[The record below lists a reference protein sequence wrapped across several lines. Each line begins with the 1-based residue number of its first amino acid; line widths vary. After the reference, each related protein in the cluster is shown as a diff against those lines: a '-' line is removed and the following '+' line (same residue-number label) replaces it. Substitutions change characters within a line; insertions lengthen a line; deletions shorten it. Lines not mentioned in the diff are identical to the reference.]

1 MSIVKSS
8 HHRRKNKIKTKKL
21 SWQTLKR
28 FTPYLTAYSRDI
40 WIAIFLGI
48 VNGVAT
54 VVMTLQIGQS
64 IDQMI
69 GKGQVNFTQLFH
81 LLFLF
86 GGIVLINVVSQWLI
100 QVLSN
105 RLAYLSVAKLRKDAF
120 ARLNKLP
127 LRYYDQNSHGNIV
140 SRFTNDM
147 DNISIAISAAFNQ
160 LFAGVAIIV
169 LSFIFM
175 LRLSPLLTL
184 VVICSTPVIFLVSWI
199 VARASQNDFDNQQ
212 KIIGNISGFVTERIG
227 NQKIVKAFQQEEM
240 NQQQFQA
247 LNTDLYKKG
256 QRAQF
261 SSSLTN
267 PSSRF
272 VDHLAY
278 LSIGLVGGLLALK
291 SDSAITVGVISS
303 FTIYS
308 SQFSKPFIELS
319 GITTQIQTAFSGLER
334 AFELMDQLEETPD
347 EPNAYALNPAT
358 IKGEVT
364 FYHVS
369 FSYEPNQRLIEN
381 FNFTAKPGQTIAIVG
396 KTGAGKSTLVNL
408 LMRFY
413 DTTCGSIT
421 IDGYDIRDIQRDTL
435 RKSFGM
441 VLQDTWLFD
450 STLRENLQYGNPEAT
465 DEEINR
471 ALKASYM
478 YEFVERLP
486 EKLETKIG
494 GQGLKISDGQRQLLT
509 IARTMISNPPMLILD
524 EATSSVDTLTEKKIQ
539 DAFLTM
545 MKGKTSF
552 VIAHR
557 LSTIKNADQ
566 ILVMDQGS
574 IVEMGTHNEL
584 LQKDGYYHQLYQ
596 AQFTKN
602 S

>member
-1 MSIVKSS
+1 M
-8 HHRRKNKIKTKKL
+8 KTKKL
-21 SWQTLKR
+21 SWKTLKR
-28 FTPYLTAYSRDI
+28 FVPYLTAYSKDI
-40 WIAIFLGI
+40 WFAILLGI
-48 VNGVAT
+48 INGIAT

-69 GKGQVNFTQLFH
+69 GAGQVRFAQLFH
-81 LLFLF
+81 LLLLF
-86 GGIVLINVVSQWLI
+86 GGIVLINVISQWLI

-160 LFAGVAIIV
+160 MFAGVAIIV

-184 VVICSTPVIFLVSWI
+184 VVICSTPIIFLVSWI

-240 NQQQFQA
+240 NQRQFQA
-247 LNTDLYKKG
+247 LNTDLYQKG

-278 LSIGLVGGLLALK
+278 LSIGLVGGLLALR
-291 SDSAITVGVISS
+291 SGSAITVGVISS

-334 AFELMDQLEETPD
+334 AFELIDQPEETPD

-358 IKGEVT
+358 IKGEVV
-364 FYHVS
+364 FNHVS
-369 FSYEPNQRLIEN
+369 FSYEPSQRLIEN
-381 FNFTAKPGQTIAIVG
+381 FSFVAKPGQTIAIVG

-413 DTTCGSIT
+413 DATGGTIT
-421 IDGYDIRDIQRDTL
+421 IDGYDIRDIQRDSL

-450 STLRENLQYGNPEAT
+450 STLKENLQYGNPDAS
-465 DEEINR
+465 DEEINQ

-486 EKLETKIG
+486 EKLATKIG

-545 MKGKTSF
+545 MEGKTSF

-566 ILVMDQGS
+566 ILVMEQGA
-574 IVEMGTHNEL
+574 IVEMGTHDEL

>member
-1 MSIVKSS
+1 M
-8 HHRRKNKIKTKKL
+8 KTKKL
-21 SWQTLKR
+21 SWKTLKR
-28 FTPYLTAYSRDI
+28 FVPYLTAYSKDI
-40 WIAIFLGI
+40 WFAILLGI
-48 VNGVAT
+48 INGIAT

-69 GKGQVNFTQLFH
+69 GAGQVRFAQLFH
-81 LLFLF
+81 LLLFF
-86 GGIVLINVVSQWLI
+86 GGIVLINVISQWLI

-160 LFAGVAIIV
+160 MFAGVAIIV

-184 VVICSTPVIFLVSWI
+184 VVICSTPIIFLVSWI

-240 NQQQFQA
+240 NQRQFQA
-247 LNTDLYKKG
+247 LNTDLYQKG

-278 LSIGLVGGLLALK
+278 LSIGLVGGLLALR
-291 SDSAITVGVISS
+291 SGSAITVGVISS

-334 AFELMDQLEETPD
+334 AFELIDQPEETPD

-358 IKGEVT
+358 IKGEVA
-364 FYHVS
+364 FNHVS
-369 FSYEPNQRLIEN
+369 FSYEPSQRLIEN
-381 FNFTAKPGQTIAIVG
+381 FSFVAKPGQTIAIVG

-413 DTTCGSIT
+413 DATGGTIT
-421 IDGYDIRDIQRDTL
+421 IDGYDIRDIQRDSL

-450 STLRENLQYGNPEAT
+450 STLKENLQYGNPDAS
-465 DEEINR
+465 DEEINQ

-486 EKLETKIG
+486 EKLATKIG

-545 MKGKTSF
+545 MEGKTSF

-566 ILVMDQGS
+566 ILVMEQGA
-574 IVEMGTHNEL
+574 IVEMGTHDEL

>member
-1 MSIVKSS
+1 M
-8 HHRRKNKIKTKKL
+8 KTKKI
-21 SWQTLKR
+21 SWKILRR
-28 FTPYLTAYSRDI
+28 FVPYLTAYSKDI
-40 WIAIFLGI
+40 WLAILLGI
-48 VNGVAT
+48 INGIAT

-69 GKGQVNFTQLFH
+69 GVGQVRFTKLFH
-81 LLFLF
+81 LLLLF

-184 VVICSTPVIFLVSWI
+184 VVVCSTPIIFLVSWI

-227 NQKIVKAFQQEEM
+227 NQKIIKAFQQEEV
-240 NQQQFQA
+240 NQQQFRV
-247 LNTDLYKKG
+247 LNADLYEKG

-272 VDHLAY
+272 IDHMAY
-278 LSIGLVGGLLALK
+278 LSIGLVGGLLALR
-291 SDSAITVGVISS
+291 SGSAITVGVISS

-334 AFELMDQLEETPD
+334 AFELIDQPEETPD
-347 EPNAYALNPAT
+347 DPDAYALNPDT
-358 IKGEVT
+358 IKGEVV
-364 FYHVS
+364 FNHVS
-369 FSYEPNQRLIEN
+369 FSYEPKQRLIEN
-381 FNFTAKPGQTIAIVG
+381 FNFKAEPGQTIAIVG

-413 DTTCGSIT
+413 ETTSGYIT
-421 IDGYDIRDIQRDTL
+421 IDDYDIRHIQRDTL

-450 STLRENLQYGNPEAT
+450 STLRENLQYGKPDAS
-465 DEEINR
+465 DEEINQ

-486 EKLETKIG
+486 EKLDTKIG

-539 DAFLTM
+539 NAFLAM
-545 MKGKTSF
+545 MEGKTSF

-566 ILVMDQGS
+566 ILVMDQGA
-574 IVEMGTHNEL
+574 IVEMGTHDEL
-584 LQKDGYYHQLYQ
+584 LQKNGYYHQLYQ
-596 AQFTKN
+596 AQFTKQ
-602 S
+602 

>member
-1 MSIVKSS
+1 M
-8 HHRRKNKIKTKKL
+8 KTKKI
-21 SWQTLKR
+21 SWKILRR
-28 FTPYLTAYSRDI
+28 FVPYLTAYSKDI
-40 WIAIFLGI
+40 WLAILLGI
-48 VNGVAT
+48 INGIAT

-69 GKGQVNFTQLFH
+69 GVGQVRFTKLFH
-81 LLFLF
+81 LLLLF

-184 VVICSTPVIFLVSWI
+184 VVVCSTPIIFLVSWI
-199 VARASQNDFDNQQ
+199 VAYQNDFDNQQ
-212 KIIGNISGFVTERIG
+212 KIIGNIPGFVTERIG
-227 NQKIVKAFQQEEM
+227 NQKIIKAFQQEEV
-240 NQQQFQA
+240 NQQQFRV
-247 LNTDLYKKG
+247 LNADLYEKG

-272 VDHLAY
+272 IDHMAY
-278 LSIGLVGGLLALK
+278 LSIGLVGGLLALR
-291 SDSAITVGVISS
+291 SGSAITVGVISS

-334 AFELMDQLEETPD
+334 AFELIDQPEETPD
-347 EPNAYALNPAT
+347 DPDAYALNPDT
-358 IKGEVT
+358 IKGEVV
-364 FYHVS
+364 FNHVS
-369 FSYEPNQRLIEN
+369 FSYEPKQRLIEN
-381 FNFTAKPGQTIAIVG
+381 FNFKAEPGQTIAIVG

-413 DTTCGSIT
+413 ETTSGYIT
-421 IDGYDIRDIQRDTL
+421 IDDYDIRHIQRDTL

-450 STLRENLQYGNPEAT
+450 STLRENLQYGKPDAS
-465 DEEINR
+465 DEEINQ

-486 EKLETKIG
+486 EKLDTKIG

-539 DAFLTM
+539 NAFLAM
-545 MKGKTSF
+545 MQGKTSF

-566 ILVMDQGS
+566 ILVMDQGA
-574 IVEMGTHNEL
+574 IVEMGTHDEL
-584 LQKDGYYHQLYQ
+584 LQKNGYYHQLYQ
-596 AQFTKN
+596 AQFTKQ
-602 S
+602 

>member
-1 MSIVKSS
+1 M
-8 HHRRKNKIKTKKL
+8 KTKKL
-21 SWQTLKR
+21 SWKTLKR
-28 FTPYLTAYSRDI
+28 FVPYLTAYSKDI
-40 WIAIFLGI
+40 WFAILLGI
-48 VNGVAT
+48 INGIAT

-69 GKGQVNFTQLFH
+69 GAGQVRFAQLFH
-81 LLFLF
+81 LLLLF
-86 GGIVLINVVSQWLI
+86 GGIVLINVISQWLI

-160 LFAGVAIIV
+160 MFAGVAIIG

-184 VVICSTPVIFLVSWI
+184 VVICSTPIIFLVSWI

-240 NQQQFQA
+240 NQRQFQA
-247 LNTDLYKKG
+247 LNTDLYQKG

-278 LSIGLVGGLLALK
+278 LSIGLVGGLLALR
-291 SDSAITVGVISS
+291 SGSAITVGVISS

-334 AFELMDQLEETPD
+334 AFELIDQPEETPD

-358 IKGEVT
+358 IKGEVA
-364 FYHVS
+364 FNHVS
-369 FSYEPNQRLIEN
+369 FSYEPSQRLIEN
-381 FNFTAKPGQTIAIVG
+381 FSFVAKPGQTIAIVG

-413 DTTCGSIT
+413 DATGGTIT
-421 IDGYDIRDIQRDTL
+421 IDGYDIRDIQRDSL

-450 STLRENLQYGNPEAT
+450 STLKENLQYGNPDAS
-465 DEEINR
+465 DEEINQ

-486 EKLETKIG
+486 EKLATKIG

-545 MKGKTSF
+545 MEGKTSF

-566 ILVMDQGS
+566 ILVMEQGA
-574 IVEMGTHNEL
+574 IVEMGTHDEL

>member
-1 MSIVKSS
+1 M
-8 HHRRKNKIKTKKL
+8 KTKKL

-28 FTPYLTAYSRDI
+28 FVPYLTAHPREI
-40 WIAIFLGI
+40 WLAVLLGI

-64 IDQMI
+64 IDQMV
-69 GKGQVNFTQLFH
+69 GVGQVNFTRLVQL
-81 LLFLF
+81 LVMF
-86 GGIVLINVVSQWLI
+86 GGIVLLNVISQWLI

-105 RLAYLSVAKLRKDAF
+105 RLAYLSVANLRKDAF
-120 ARLNKLP
+120 ARLNLLP

-160 LFAGVAIIV
+160 LFSGVAIII
-169 LSFIFM
+169 LSLIFM
-175 LRLSPLLTL
+175 LNLSPLLTL
-184 VVICSTPVIFLVSWI
+184 VVICSTPIIFLVSWL

-227 NQKIVKAFQQEEM
+227 NQKIIKAFQQEEV
-240 NQQQFQA
+240 NQQQFSA
-247 LNTDLYKKG
+247 LNADLYDKG

-278 LSIGLVGGLLALK
+278 LSIGLIGGLLALR
-291 SDSAITVGVISS
+291 SDSTITVGIISS

-334 AFELMDQLEETPD
+334 AFELIDQPEETPD
-347 EPNAYALNPAT
+347 EPFAYQLDPKT
-358 IKGEVT
+358 IKGEVA
-364 FYHVS
+364 FKHVS
-369 FSYEPNQRLIEN
+369 FSYEPQQRLIEN
-381 FNFTAKPGQTIAIVG
+381 FSFIAKPGQTVAIVG

-413 DTTCGSIT
+413 DVNSGTIT
-421 IDGYDIRDIQRDTL
+421 IDDYDITQIARDSL

-450 STLRENLQYGNPEAT
+450 STLRENLRYGKPDAS
-465 DEEINR
+465 DEEINE
-471 ALKASYM
+471 ALKSAYM
-478 YEFVERLP
+478 YEFVQRLP
-486 EKLETKIG
+486 QKLDTRIG

-539 DAFLTM
+539 NAFLKM
-545 MKGKTSF
+545 MEGKTSF

-566 ILVMDQGS
+566 ILVMDQGA
-574 IVEMGTHNEL
+574 IVEMGTHDEL
-584 LQKDGYYHQLYQ
+584 LKIEDGSYRQLYQ
-596 AQFTKN
+596 AQFTGSLEK
-602 S
+602 

>member
-1 MSIVKSS
+1 M
-8 HHRRKNKIKTKKL
+8 KTKKL
-21 SWQTLKR
+21 SWKTLKR
-28 FTPYLTAYSRDI
+28 FVPYLTAYSKDI
-40 WIAIFLGI
+40 WFAILLGI
-48 VNGVAT
+48 INGIAT

-69 GKGQVNFTQLFH
+69 GAGQVRFAQLFH
-81 LLFLF
+81 LLLLF
-86 GGIVLINVVSQWLI
+86 GGIVLINVISQWLI

-160 LFAGVAIIV
+160 MFAGVAIIV

-184 VVICSTPVIFLVSWI
+184 VVICSTPIIFLVSWI
-199 VARASQNDFDNQQ
+199 VARASQNNFDNQQ

-240 NQQQFQA
+240 NQRQFQA
-247 LNTDLYKKG
+247 LNTDLYQKG

-278 LSIGLVGGLLALK
+278 LSIGLVGGLLALR
-291 SDSAITVGVISS
+291 SGSAITVGVISS

-334 AFELMDQLEETPD
+334 AFELIDQPEETPD

-358 IKGEVT
+358 IKGEVA
-364 FYHVS
+364 FNHVS
-369 FSYEPNQRLIEN
+369 FSYEPSQRLIEN
-381 FNFTAKPGQTIAIVG
+381 FSFVAKPGQTIAIVG

-413 DTTCGSIT
+413 DATGGTIT
-421 IDGYDIRDIQRDTL
+421 IDGYDIRDIQRDSL

-450 STLRENLQYGNPEAT
+450 STLKENLQYGNPDAS
-465 DEEINR
+465 DEEINQ

-486 EKLETKIG
+486 EKLATKIG

-545 MKGKTSF
+545 MEGKTSF

-566 ILVMDQGS
+566 ILVMEQGA
-574 IVEMGTHNEL
+574 IVEMGTHDEL

>member
-1 MSIVKSS
+1 MKPK
-8 HHRRKNKIKTKKL
+8 RFP
-21 SWQTLKR
+21 WQTFKR
-28 FTPYLTAYSRDI
+28 FVPYLTAYSKNI
-40 WIAIFLGI
+40 WVAAFLGI
-48 VNGVAT
+48 INGIAT
-54 VVMTLQIGQS
+54 VIMTLLIGQS

-69 GKGQVNFTQLFH
+69 GTKQVRFTQLFH
-81 LLFLF
+81 LLLLF
-86 GGIVLINVVSQWLI
+86 GVIVLINVISQWFI

-120 ARLNKLP
+120 AHLNQLP
-127 LRYYDQNSHGNIV
+127 LRYYDQHVHGNIV

-147 DNISIAISAAFNQ
+147 DNISIAISSAFNQ
-160 LFAGVAIIV
+160 LFTGVAIII
-169 LSFIFM
+169 LSFVFM
-175 LRLSPLLTL
+175 LHLSPLLTI
-184 VVICSTPVIFLVSWI
+184 VVICSTPIIFLVSWG
-199 VARASQNDFDNQQ
+199 VARASQNDFDKQQ

-227 NQKIVKAFQQEEM
+227 NQKIIKAFQQEEKS
-240 NQQQFQA
+240 QQQFKA
-247 LNTDLYKKG
+247 LNADLYEKG

-278 LSIGLVGGLLALK
+278 LSIGLIGGLLALR
-291 SDSAITVGVISS
+291 SGSTITMGIISS
-303 FTIYS
+303 FTIYA

-334 AFELMDQLEETPD
+334 AFELMDQSEETPD
-347 EPNAYALNPAT
+347 ESNAYILNPAT
-358 IKGEVT
+358 IQGEVA
-364 FYHVS
+364 FNHVS
-369 FSYEPNQRLIEN
+369 FSYEPSQRLIEN
-381 FNFTAKPGQTIAIVG
+381 FNFVAKPGQTIAIVG

-413 DTTCGSIT
+413 DPTVGAIT
-421 IDGYDIRDIQRDTL
+421 IDGYDIRDIQRDSL

-450 STLRENLQYGNPEAT
+450 STLRANLQYGNPDAS
-465 DEEINR
+465 DEEIYQ

-486 EKLETKIG
+486 EKLATKIG
-494 GQGLKISDGQRQLLT
+494 GQSLKISDGQRQLLT

-566 ILVMDQGS
+566 ILVMDHGA
-574 IVEMGTHNEL
+574 IVEMGTHEEL
-584 LQKDGYYHQLYQ
+584 LQKDGHYHQLYQ
-596 AQFTKN
+596 AQFTKQIN
-602 S
+602 R

>member
-1 MSIVKSS
+1 M
-8 HHRRKNKIKTKKL
+8 KTKKL
-21 SWQTLKR
+21 SWKTLKR
-28 FTPYLTAYSRDI
+28 FVPYLTAYSKDI
-40 WIAIFLGI
+40 WFAILLGI
-48 VNGVAT
+48 INGIAT

-69 GKGQVNFTQLFH
+69 GAGQVRFAQLFH
-81 LLFLF
+81 LLLLF
-86 GGIVLINVVSQWLI
+86 GGIVLINVISQWLI

-120 ARLNKLP
+120 ERLNKLP

-160 LFAGVAIIV
+160 MFAGVAIIV

-184 VVICSTPVIFLVSWI
+184 VVICSTPIIFLVSWI

-240 NQQQFQA
+240 NQRQFQA
-247 LNTDLYKKG
+247 LNTDLYQKG

-278 LSIGLVGGLLALK
+278 LSIGLVGGLLALR
-291 SDSAITVGVISS
+291 SGSAITVGVISS

-334 AFELMDQLEETPD
+334 AFELIDQPEETPD

-358 IKGEVT
+358 IKGEVA
-364 FYHVS
+364 FNHVS
-369 FSYEPNQRLIEN
+369 FSYEPSQRLIEN
-381 FNFTAKPGQTIAIVG
+381 FSFVAKPGQTIAIVG

-413 DTTCGSIT
+413 DATGGTIT
-421 IDGYDIRDIQRDTL
+421 IDGYDIRDIQRDSL

-450 STLRENLQYGNPEAT
+450 STLKENLQYGNPDAS
-465 DEEINR
+465 DEEINQ

-486 EKLETKIG
+486 EKLATKIG

-545 MKGKTSF
+545 MEGKTSF

-566 ILVMDQGS
+566 ILVMEQGA
-574 IVEMGTHNEL
+574 IVEMGTHDEL

>member
-1 MSIVKSS
+1 M
-8 HHRRKNKIKTKKL
+8 KTKKL
-21 SWQTLKR
+21 SWKTLKR
-28 FTPYLTAYSRDI
+28 FVPYLTAYSKDI
-40 WIAIFLGI
+40 WFAILLGI
-48 VNGVAT
+48 INGIAT

-69 GKGQVNFTQLFH
+69 GAGQVRFAQLFH
-81 LLFLF
+81 LLLLF
-86 GGIVLINVVSQWLI
+86 GGIVLINVISQWLI

-160 LFAGVAIIV
+160 MFAGMAIIV

-184 VVICSTPVIFLVSWI
+184 VVICSTPIIFLVSWI

-240 NQQQFQA
+240 NQRQFQA
-247 LNTDLYKKG
+247 LNTDLYQKG

-278 LSIGLVGGLLALK
+278 LSIGLVGGLLALR
-291 SDSAITVGVISS
+291 SGSAITVGVISS

-334 AFELMDQLEETPD
+334 AFELIDQPEETPD

-358 IKGEVT
+358 IKGEVA
-364 FYHVS
+364 FNHVS
-369 FSYEPNQRLIEN
+369 FSYEPSQRLIEN
-381 FNFTAKPGQTIAIVG
+381 FSFVAKPGQTIAIVG

-413 DTTCGSIT
+413 DATGGTIT
-421 IDGYDIRDIQRDTL
+421 IDGYDIRDIQRDSL

-450 STLRENLQYGNPEAT
+450 STLKENLQYGNPDAS
-465 DEEINR
+465 DEEINQ

-486 EKLETKIG
+486 EKLATKIG

-545 MKGKTSF
+545 MEGKTSF

-566 ILVMDQGS
+566 ILVMEQGA
-574 IVEMGTHNEL
+574 IVEMGTHDEL

>member
-1 MSIVKSS
+1 M
-8 HHRRKNKIKTKKL
+8 KTKKL
-21 SWQTLKR
+21 SWKTLKR
-28 FTPYLTAYSRDI
+28 FVPYLTAYSKDI
-40 WIAIFLGI
+40 WFAILLGI
-48 VNGVAT
+48 INGIAT

-69 GKGQVNFTQLFH
+69 GAGQVRFAQLFH
-81 LLFLF
+81 LLLLF
-86 GGIVLINVVSQWLI
+86 GGIVLINVISQWLI

-160 LFAGVAIIV
+160 MFAGVAIIV
-169 LSFIFM
+169 LSFIFI

-184 VVICSTPVIFLVSWI
+184 VVICSTPIIFLVSWI

-240 NQQQFQA
+240 NQRQFQA
-247 LNTDLYKKG
+247 LNTDLYQKG

-278 LSIGLVGGLLALK
+278 LSIGLVGGLLALR
-291 SDSAITVGVISS
+291 SGSAITVGVISS

-334 AFELMDQLEETPD
+334 AFELIDQPEETPD

-358 IKGEVT
+358 IKGEVA
-364 FYHVS
+364 FNHVS
-369 FSYEPNQRLIEN
+369 FSYEPSQRLIEN
-381 FNFTAKPGQTIAIVG
+381 FSFVAKPGQTIAIVG

-413 DTTCGSIT
+413 DATGGTIT
-421 IDGYDIRDIQRDTL
+421 IDGYDIRDIQRDSL

-450 STLRENLQYGNPEAT
+450 STLKENLQYGNPDAS
-465 DEEINR
+465 DEEINQ

-486 EKLETKIG
+486 EKLATKIG

-545 MKGKTSF
+545 MEGKTSF

-566 ILVMDQGS
+566 ILVMEQGA
-574 IVEMGTHNEL
+574 IVEMGTHDEL

>member
-1 MSIVKSS
+1 M
-8 HHRRKNKIKTKKL
+8 KTKKI
-21 SWQTLKR
+21 SWKILRR
-28 FTPYLTAYSRDI
+28 FVPYLTSYSKDI
-40 WIAIFLGI
+40 WLAILLGI
-48 VNGVAT
+48 INGIAT

-69 GKGQVNFTQLFH
+69 GVGQVRFTKLFH
-81 LLFLF
+81 LLLLF

-184 VVICSTPVIFLVSWI
+184 VVVCSTPIIFLVSWI

-227 NQKIVKAFQQEEM
+227 NQKIIKAFQQEEV
-240 NQQQFQA
+240 NQQQFRV
-247 LNTDLYKKG
+247 LNADLYEKG

-272 VDHLAY
+272 IDHMAY
-278 LSIGLVGGLLALK
+278 LSIGLVGGLLALR
-291 SDSAITVGVISS
+291 SGSAITVGVISS

-334 AFELMDQLEETPD
+334 AFELIDQPEETPD
-347 EPNAYALNPAT
+347 DPDAYALNPDT
-358 IKGEVT
+358 IKGEVV
-364 FYHVS
+364 FNHVS
-369 FSYEPNQRLIEN
+369 FSYEPKQRLIEN
-381 FNFTAKPGQTIAIVG
+381 FNFKAEPGQTIAIVG

-413 DTTCGSIT
+413 ETTSGYIT
-421 IDGYDIRDIQRDTL
+421 IDDYDIRHIQRDTL

-450 STLRENLQYGNPEAT
+450 STLRENLQYGKPDAS
-465 DEEINR
+465 DEEINQ

-486 EKLETKIG
+486 EKLDTKIG

-539 DAFLTM
+539 NAFLAM
-545 MKGKTSF
+545 MQGKTSF

-566 ILVMDQGS
+566 ILVMDQGA
-574 IVEMGTHNEL
+574 IVEMGTHDEL
-584 LQKDGYYHQLYQ
+584 LQKNGYYHQLYQ
-596 AQFTKN
+596 AQFTKQ
-602 S
+602 

>member
-1 MSIVKSS
+1 M
-8 HHRRKNKIKTKKL
+8 KTKKL
-21 SWQTLKR
+21 SWKTLKR
-28 FTPYLTAYSRDI
+28 FVPYLTAYSKDI
-40 WIAIFLGI
+40 WFAILLGI
-48 VNGVAT
+48 INGIAT

-69 GKGQVNFTQLFH
+69 GAGQVRFAQLFH
-81 LLFLF
+81 LLLLF
-86 GGIVLINVVSQWLI
+86 GGIVLINVISQWLI

-160 LFAGVAIIV
+160 MFAGVAIIV

-184 VVICSTPVIFLVSWI
+184 VVICSTPIIFLVSWI
-199 VARASQNDFDNQQ
+199 VARVSQNDFDNQQ

-240 NQQQFQA
+240 NQRQFQA
-247 LNTDLYKKG
+247 LNTDLYQKG

-278 LSIGLVGGLLALK
+278 LSIGLVGGLLALR
-291 SDSAITVGVISS
+291 SGSAITVGVISS

-334 AFELMDQLEETPD
+334 AFELIDQPEETPD

-358 IKGEVT
+358 IKGEVA
-364 FYHVS
+364 FNHVS
-369 FSYEPNQRLIEN
+369 FSYEPSQRLIEN
-381 FNFTAKPGQTIAIVG
+381 FSFIAKPGQTIAIVG

-413 DTTCGSIT
+413 DATGGTIT
-421 IDGYDIRDIQRDTL
+421 IDGYDIRDIQRDSL

-450 STLRENLQYGNPEAT
+450 STLKENLQYGNPDAS
-465 DEEINR
+465 DEEINQ

-486 EKLETKIG
+486 EKLATKIG

-545 MKGKTSF
+545 MEGKTSF

-566 ILVMDQGS
+566 ILVMEQGA
-574 IVEMGTHNEL
+574 IVEMGTHDEL

-596 AQFTKN
+596 AQFTKQ
-602 S
+602 

>member
-1 MSIVKSS
+1 M
-8 HHRRKNKIKTKKL
+8 KTKKL
-21 SWQTLKR
+21 SWKTLKR
-28 FTPYLTAYSRDI
+28 FVPYLTAYSKDI
-40 WIAIFLGI
+40 WFAILLGI
-48 VNGVAT
+48 INGIAT

-69 GKGQVNFTQLFH
+69 GAGQVRFAQLFH
-81 LLFLF
+81 LLLLF
-86 GGIVLINVVSQWLI
+86 GGIVLINVISQWLI

-160 LFAGVAIIV
+160 MFAGVAIIV

-184 VVICSTPVIFLVSWI
+184 VVICSTPIIFLVSWI

-240 NQQQFQA
+240 NQRQFQA
-247 LNTDLYKKG
+247 LNTDLYQKG

-278 LSIGLVGGLLALK
+278 LSIGLVGGLLALR
-291 SDSAITVGVISS
+291 SGSAITVGVISS

-334 AFELMDQLEETPD
+334 AFELIDQPEETPD

-358 IKGEVT
+358 IKGEVA
-364 FYHVS
+364 FNHVS
-369 FSYEPNQRLIEN
+369 FSYEPSQRLIEN
-381 FNFTAKPGQTIAIVG
+381 FSFVAKPGKTIAIVG

-413 DTTCGSIT
+413 DATGGTIT
-421 IDGYDIRDIQRDTL
+421 IDGYDIRDIQRDSL

-450 STLRENLQYGNPEAT
+450 STLKENLQYGNPDAS
-465 DEEINR
+465 DEEINQ

-486 EKLETKIG
+486 EKLATKIG

-545 MKGKTSF
+545 MEGKTSF

-566 ILVMDQGS
+566 ILVMEQGA
-574 IVEMGTHNEL
+574 IVEMGTHDEL

>member
-1 MSIVKSS
+1 Q
-8 HHRRKNKIKTKKL
+8 R
-21 SWQTLKR
+21 
-28 FTPYLTAYSRDI
+28 
-40 WIAIFLGI
+40 
-48 VNGVAT
+48 
-54 VVMTLQIGQS
+54 
-64 IDQMI
+64 
-69 GKGQVNFTQLFH
+69 
-81 LLFLF
+81 
-86 GGIVLINVVSQWLI
+86 
-100 QVLSN
+100 
-105 RLAYLSVAKLRKDAF
+105 
-120 ARLNKLP
+120 
-127 LRYYDQNSHGNIV
+127 
-140 SRFTNDM
+140 
-147 DNISIAISAAFNQ
+147 
-160 LFAGVAIIV
+160 
-169 LSFIFM
+169 
-175 LRLSPLLTL
+175 
-184 VVICSTPVIFLVSWI
+184 
-199 VARASQNDFDNQQ
+199 
-212 KIIGNISGFVTERIG
+212 
-227 NQKIVKAFQQEEM
+227 
-240 NQQQFQA
+240 QFQA
-247 LNTDLYKKG
+247 LNTDLYQKG

-278 LSIGLVGGLLALK
+278 LSIGLVGGLLALR
-291 SDSAITVGVISS
+291 SGSAITVGVISS

-334 AFELMDQLEETPD
+334 AFELIDQPEETPD

-358 IKGEVT
+358 IKGEVA
-364 FYHVS
+364 FNHVS
-369 FSYEPNQRLIEN
+369 FSYEPSQRLIEN
-381 FNFTAKPGQTIAIVG
+381 FSFVAKPGQTIAIVG

-413 DTTCGSIT
+413 DATGGTIT
-421 IDGYDIRDIQRDTL
+421 IDGYDIRDIQRDSL

-450 STLRENLQYGNPEAT
+450 STLKENLQYGNPDAS
-465 DEEINR
+465 DEEINQ

-486 EKLETKIG
+486 EKLATKIG

-545 MKGKTSF
+545 MEGKTSF

-566 ILVMDQGS
+566 ILVMEQGA
-574 IVEMGTHNEL
+574 IVEMGTHDEL

>member
-1 MSIVKSS
+1 M
-8 HHRRKNKIKTKKL
+8 KTKKL
-21 SWQTLKR
+21 SWKTLKR
-28 FTPYLTAYSRDI
+28 FVPYLTAYSKDI
-40 WIAIFLGI
+40 WFAILLGI
-48 VNGVAT
+48 INGIAT

-69 GKGQVNFTQLFH
+69 GAGQVRFAQLFH
-81 LLFLF
+81 LLLLF
-86 GGIVLINVVSQWLI
+86 GGIVLINGISQWLI

-160 LFAGVAIIV
+160 MFAGVAIIV

-184 VVICSTPVIFLVSWI
+184 VVICSTPIIFLVSWI

-240 NQQQFQA
+240 NQRQFQA
-247 LNTDLYKKG
+247 LNTDLYQKG

-278 LSIGLVGGLLALK
+278 LSIGLVGGLLALR
-291 SDSAITVGVISS
+291 SGSAITVGVISS

-334 AFELMDQLEETPD
+334 AFELIDQPEETPD

-358 IKGEVT
+358 IKGEVA
-364 FYHVS
+364 FNHVS
-369 FSYEPNQRLIEN
+369 FSYEPSQRLIEN
-381 FNFTAKPGQTIAIVG
+381 FSFVAKPGQTIAIVG

-413 DTTCGSIT
+413 DATGGTIT
-421 IDGYDIRDIQRDTL
+421 IDGYDIRDIQRDSL

-450 STLRENLQYGNPEAT
+450 STLKENLQYGNPDAS
-465 DEEINR
+465 DEEINQ

-486 EKLETKIG
+486 EKLATKIG

-545 MKGKTSF
+545 MEGKTSF

-566 ILVMDQGS
+566 ILVMEQGA
-574 IVEMGTHNEL
+574 IVEMGTHDEL

>member
-1 MSIVKSS
+1 M
-8 HHRRKNKIKTKKL
+8 KTKKL
-21 SWQTLKR
+21 SWKTLKR
-28 FTPYLTAYSRDI
+28 FVPYLTTYSKDI
-40 WIAIFLGI
+40 WFAILLGI
-48 VNGVAT
+48 INGIAT

-69 GKGQVNFTQLFH
+69 GAGQVRFAQLFH
-81 LLFLF
+81 LLLLF
-86 GGIVLINVVSQWLI
+86 GGIVLINVISQWLI

-160 LFAGVAIIV
+160 MFAGVAIIV

-184 VVICSTPVIFLVSWI
+184 VVICSTPIIFLVSWI

-240 NQQQFQA
+240 NQRQFQA
-247 LNTDLYKKG
+247 LNTDLYQKG

-278 LSIGLVGGLLALK
+278 LSIGLVGGLLALR
-291 SDSAITVGVISS
+291 SGSAITVGVISS

-334 AFELMDQLEETPD
+334 AFELIDQPEETPD

-358 IKGEVT
+358 IKGEVA
-364 FYHVS
+364 FNHVS
-369 FSYEPNQRLIEN
+369 FSYEPSQRLIEN
-381 FNFTAKPGQTIAIVG
+381 FSFVAKPGQTIAIVG

-413 DTTCGSIT
+413 DATGGTIT
-421 IDGYDIRDIQRDTL
+421 IDGYDIRDIQRDSL

-450 STLRENLQYGNPEAT
+450 STLKENLQYGNPDAS
-465 DEEINR
+465 DEEINQ

-486 EKLETKIG
+486 EKLATKIG

-545 MKGKTSF
+545 MEGKTSF

-566 ILVMDQGS
+566 ILVMEQGA
-574 IVEMGTHNEL
+574 IVEMGTHDEL

>member
-1 MSIVKSS
+1 M
-8 HHRRKNKIKTKKL
+8 KTKKL
-21 SWQTLKR
+21 SWKTLKR
-28 FTPYLTAYSRDI
+28 FVPYLTAYSKDI
-40 WIAIFLGI
+40 WFAILLGI
-48 VNGVAT
+48 INGIAT

-69 GKGQVNFTQLFH
+69 GAGQVRFVQLFH
-81 LLFLF
+81 LLLLF
-86 GGIVLINVVSQWLI
+86 GGIVLINVISQWLI

-160 LFAGVAIIV
+160 MFAGVAIIV

-184 VVICSTPVIFLVSWI
+184 VVICSTPIIFLVSWI

-240 NQQQFQA
+240 NQRQFQA
-247 LNTDLYKKG
+247 LNTDLYQKG

-278 LSIGLVGGLLALK
+278 LSIGLVGGLLALR
-291 SDSAITVGVISS
+291 SGSAITVGVISS

-334 AFELMDQLEETPD
+334 AFELIDQPEETPD

-358 IKGEVT
+358 IKGEVA
-364 FYHVS
+364 FNHVS
-369 FSYEPNQRLIEN
+369 FSYEPSQRLIEN
-381 FNFTAKPGQTIAIVG
+381 FSFVAKPGQTIAIVG

-413 DTTCGSIT
+413 DATGGTIT
-421 IDGYDIRDIQRDTL
+421 IDGYDIRDIQRDSL

-450 STLRENLQYGNPEAT
+450 STLKENLQYGNPDAS
-465 DEEINR
+465 DEEINQ

-486 EKLETKIG
+486 EKLATKIG

-545 MKGKTSF
+545 MEGKTSF

-566 ILVMDQGS
+566 ILVMEQGA
-574 IVEMGTHNEL
+574 IVEMGTHDEL

>member
-1 MSIVKSS
+1 M
-8 HHRRKNKIKTKKL
+8 KTKKL

>member
-1 MSIVKSS
+1 M
-8 HHRRKNKIKTKKL
+8 KTKKL
-21 SWQTLKR
+21 SWKTLKR
-28 FTPYLTAYSRDI
+28 FVPYLTAYSKDI
-40 WIAIFLGI
+40 WFAILLGI
-48 VNGVAT
+48 INGIAT

-69 GKGQVNFTQLFH
+69 GAGQVRFAQLFH
-81 LLFLF
+81 LLLLF
-86 GGIVLINVVSQWLI
+86 GGIVLINVISQWLI

-160 LFAGVAIIV
+160 MFAGVAIIV

-184 VVICSTPVIFLVSWI
+184 VVICSTPIIFLVSWI

-240 NQQQFQA
+240 NQRQFQA
-247 LNTDLYKKG
+247 LNTDLYQKG

-278 LSIGLVGGLLALK
+278 LSIGLVGGLLALR
-291 SDSAITVGVISS
+291 SGSAITVGVISS

-334 AFELMDQLEETPD
+334 AFELIDQPEETPD

-358 IKGEVT
+358 IKGEVA
-364 FYHVS
+364 FNHVS
-369 FSYEPNQRLIEN
+369 FSYEPSQRLIEN
-381 FNFTAKPGQTIAIVG
+381 FSFVAKPGQTIAIVG

-413 DTTCGSIT
+413 DATGGTIT
-421 IDGYDIRDIQRDTL
+421 IDGYDIRDIQRDSL

-450 STLRENLQYGNPEAT
+450 STLKENLQYGNPDAS
-465 DEEINR
+465 DEEINQ

-478 YEFVERLP
+478 CEFVERLP
-486 EKLETKIG
+486 EKLATKIG

-545 MKGKTSF
+545 MEGKTSF

-566 ILVMDQGS
+566 ILVMEQGA
-574 IVEMGTHNEL
+574 IVEMGTHDEL

>member
-1 MSIVKSS
+1 M
-8 HHRRKNKIKTKKL
+8 KTKKL

-28 FTPYLTAYSRDI
+28 FVPYLTAYSKDI
-40 WIAIFLGI
+40 WFAILLGI
-48 VNGVAT
+48 INGIAT

-69 GKGQVNFTQLFH
+69 GIGQVRFTKLFH

-86 GGIVLINVVSQWLI
+86 GGIVFINVISQWLI

-147 DNISIAISAAFNQ
+147 DNISIAVSAAFNQ
-160 LFAGVAIIV
+160 IFAGVAIIV

-184 VVICSTPVIFLVSWI
+184 VVICSTPIIFLVSWI

-240 NQQQFQA
+240 NQQQFKA
-247 LNTDLYKKG
+247 LNADLYEKG

-272 VDHLAY
+272 IDHLAY
-278 LSIGLVGGLLALK
+278 LSIGLVGGLLALR
-291 SDSAITVGVISS
+291 SGSSITVGVISS

-308 SQFSKPFIELS
+308 SQFSKPLIELS

-334 AFELMDQLEETPD
+334 AFELIDQPEETPD
-347 EPNAYALNPAT
+347 DQNAYALNPAT
-358 IKGEVT
+358 IKGEVA
-364 FYHVS
+364 FHHLS
-369 FSYEPNQRLIEN
+369 FSYEPSQRLIEN
-381 FNFTAKPGQTIAIVG
+381 FNFVAKPGQTIAIVG

-413 DTTCGSIT
+413 DPTAGAIT

-450 STLRENLQYGNPEAT
+450 STLRENLQYGNPHAT

-486 EKLETKIG
+486 EKLATKIG

-545 MKGKTSF
+545 MEGKTSF

-566 ILVMDQGS
+566 ILVMDQGK
-574 IVEMGTHNEL
+574 IVEMGTHEEL
-584 LQKDGYYHQLYQ
+584 L
-596 AQFTKN
+596 
-602 S
+602 

>member
-1 MSIVKSS
+1 M
-8 HHRRKNKIKTKKL
+8 KTKKL
-21 SWQTLKR
+21 SWKTLKR
-28 FTPYLTAYSRDI
+28 FVPYLTAYSKDI
-40 WIAIFLGI
+40 WFAILLGI
-48 VNGVAT
+48 INGIAT

-69 GKGQVNFTQLFH
+69 GAGQVRFAQLFH
-81 LLFLF
+81 LLLLF
-86 GGIVLINVVSQWLI
+86 GGIVLINVISQWLI

-160 LFAGVAIIV
+160 MFAGVAIIV

-184 VVICSTPVIFLVSWI
+184 VVICSTPIIFLVSWI

-240 NQQQFQA
+240 NQRQFQA
-247 LNTDLYKKG
+247 LNTDLYQKG

-278 LSIGLVGGLLALK
+278 LSIGLVGGLLALR
-291 SDSAITVGVISS
+291 SGSAITVGVISS

-334 AFELMDQLEETPD
+334 AFELIDQPEETPD

-358 IKGEVT
+358 IKGEVA
-364 FYHVS
+364 FNHVS
-369 FSYEPNQRLIEN
+369 FSYEPSQRLIEN
-381 FNFTAKPGQTIAIVG
+381 FSFVAKPGQTIAIVG

-413 DTTCGSIT
+413 DATGGTIT
-421 IDGYDIRDIQRDTL
+421 IDGYDIRDIQRDSL

-450 STLRENLQYGNPEAT
+450 STLKENLQYGNPNAS
-465 DEEINR
+465 DEEINQ

-486 EKLETKIG
+486 EKLATKIG

-545 MKGKTSF
+545 MEGKTSF

-566 ILVMDQGS
+566 ILVMEQGA
-574 IVEMGTHNEL
+574 IVEMGTHDEL

>member
-1 MSIVKSS
+1 M
-8 HHRRKNKIKTKKL
+8 KTKKL

-28 FTPYLTAYSRDI
+28 FIPYLTAYSRDI

-86 GGIVLINVVSQWLI
+86 GGIVLINVISQWLI

-120 ARLNKLP
+120 TRLNKLP

-184 VVICSTPVIFLVSWI
+184 VVICSTPIIFLVSWI

-278 LSIGLVGGLLALK
+278 LSIGLVGGLLALR
-291 SDSAITVGVISS
+291 SGSAITVGVISS

-334 AFELMDQLEETPD
+334 AFELMDQPEETPD

-574 IVEMGTHNEL
+574 IVEMGTHDEL

>member
-1 MSIVKSS
+1 MKVKKISWKIL
-8 HHRRKNKIKTKKL
+8 RR
-21 SWQTLKR
+21 
-28 FTPYLTAYSRDI
+28 FVPYLTAYSKDI
-40 WIAIFLGI
+40 WLAILLGI
-48 VNGVAT
+48 INGIAT

-69 GKGQVNFTQLFH
+69 GVGQVRFTKLFH
-81 LLFLF
+81 LLLLF

-184 VVICSTPVIFLVSWI
+184 VVVCSTPIIFLVSWI

-227 NQKIVKAFQQEEM
+227 NQKIIKAFQQEEV
-240 NQQQFQA
+240 NQQQFRVL
-247 LNTDLYKKG
+247 LNADLYQKG

-272 VDHLAY
+272 VDHIAY

-291 SDSAITVGVISS
+291 SGSSITVGVISS

-319 GITTQIQTAFSGLER
+319 GITTQLQTAFSGLER
-334 AFELMDQLEETPD
+334 AFDLIDQPEEKPD
-347 EPNAYALNPAT
+347 FPDAYALESRHDQR
-358 IKGEVT
+358 KSL

-369 FSYEPNQRLIEN
+369 FSYDPKQRLIEDFN
-381 FNFTAKPGQTIAIVG
+381 FNAYPGQTIAIVG

-413 DTTCGSIT
+413 DTTKGTIT
-421 IDGYDIRDIQRDTL
+421 IDDHDIRSIQRDTL

-450 STLRENLQYGNPEAT
+450 STLRENLQFGNPEAS
-465 DEEINR
+465 DEEIND

-486 EKLETKIG
+486 EKLDTKIG

-539 DAFLTM
+539 NAFLAM
-545 MKGKTSF
+545 MQGKTSF

-566 ILVMDQGS
+566 ILVMDQGAMS
-574 IVEMGTHNEL
+574 RWVLMMNYFKKMATINS
-584 LQKDGYYHQLYQ
+584 YIQ
-596 AQFTKN
+596 AQFTKQ
-602 S
+602 

>member
-1 MSIVKSS
+1 MKV
-8 HHRRKNKIKTKKL
+8 KKL
-21 SWQTLKR
+21 SLQTLRR
-28 FTPYLTAYSRDI
+28 FIPYLTAYAKDI
-40 WIAIFLGI
+40 WLAVILGI
-48 VNGVAT
+48 INGIAT

-69 GKGQVNFTQLFH
+69 GEGQVRFNRLFH
-81 LLFLF
+81 LLILF

-120 ARLNKLP
+120 AHLNRLP

-160 LFAGVAIIV
+160 LFSGVAIII

-175 LRLSPLLTL
+175 MRLSPLLTL
-184 VVICSTPVIFLVSWI
+184 VVLCSTPIIFLVSWI
-199 VARASQNDFDNQQ
+199 VARASQTNFDRQQ
-212 KIIGNISGFVTERIG
+212 RIIGDISGFVTERIG
-227 NQKIVKAFQQEEM
+227 NQKIVKAFQQEEAS
-240 NQQQFQA
+240 QQQFEL
-247 LNTDLYKKG
+247 LNADLYEKG

-291 SDSAITVGVISS
+291 SGSSITVGVISS

-308 SQFSKPFIELS
+308 SQFSKPFIEL
-319 GITTQIQTAFSGLER
+319 
-334 AFELMDQLEETPD
+334 
-347 EPNAYALNPAT
+347 
-358 IKGEVT
+358 
-364 FYHVS
+364 
-369 FSYEPNQRLIEN
+369 
-381 FNFTAKPGQTIAIVG
+381 FTAYPGQTIAIVG

-413 DTTCGSIT
+413 DTTKGTIT
-421 IDGYDIRDIQRDTL
+421 VDDHDIRSIQRDTL

-450 STLRENLQYGNPEAT
+450 STLRENLRFGNPEAS
-465 DEEINR
+465 DAEIND

-486 EKLETKIG
+486 EKLDTKIG

-539 DAFLTM
+539 QAFLAM
-545 MKGKTSF
+545 MEGKTSF

-566 ILVMDQGS
+566 ILVMDQGA
-574 IVEMGTHNEL
+574 IVEMGTHDEL
-584 LQKDGYYHQLYQ
+584 LQKDGYYRRLYQ
-596 AQFTKN
+596 AQFTAQ
-602 S
+602 

>member
-1 MSIVKSS
+1 M
-8 HHRRKNKIKTKKL
+8 KTKKL
-21 SWQTLKR
+21 SWKTLKR
-28 FTPYLTAYSRDI
+28 FVPYLTAYSKDI
-40 WIAIFLGI
+40 WFAILLGI
-48 VNGVAT
+48 INGIAT

-69 GKGQVNFTQLFH
+69 GAGQVRFAQLFH
-81 LLFLF
+81 LLLLF
-86 GGIVLINVVSQWLI
+86 GGIVLINVISQWLI

-160 LFAGVAIIV
+160 MFAGVAIIV

-184 VVICSTPVIFLVSWI
+184 VVICSTPIIFLVSWI

-212 KIIGNISGFVTERIG
+212 KIIGNISGFVTERSG

-240 NQQQFQA
+240 NQRQFQA
-247 LNTDLYKKG
+247 LNTDLYQKG

-278 LSIGLVGGLLALK
+278 LSIGLVGGLLALR
-291 SDSAITVGVISS
+291 SGSAITVGVISS

-334 AFELMDQLEETPD
+334 AFELIDQPEETPD

-358 IKGEVT
+358 IKGEVA
-364 FYHVS
+364 FNHVS
-369 FSYEPNQRLIEN
+369 FSYEPSQRLIEN
-381 FNFTAKPGQTIAIVG
+381 FSFVAKPGQTIAIVG

-413 DTTCGSIT
+413 DATGGTIT
-421 IDGYDIRDIQRDTL
+421 IDGYDIRDIQRDSL

-450 STLRENLQYGNPEAT
+450 STLKENLQYGNPDAS
-465 DEEINR
+465 DEEINQ

-486 EKLETKIG
+486 EKLATKIG

-545 MKGKTSF
+545 MEGKTSF

-566 ILVMDQGS
+566 ILVMEQGA
-574 IVEMGTHNEL
+574 IVEMGTHDEL

>member
-1 MSIVKSS
+1 M
-8 HHRRKNKIKTKKL
+8 KTKKL
-21 SWQTLKR
+21 SWKTLKR
-28 FTPYLTAYSRDI
+28 FVPYLTAYSKDI
-40 WIAIFLGI
+40 WFAILLGI
-48 VNGVAT
+48 INGIAT

-69 GKGQVNFTQLFH
+69 GAGQVRFAQLFH
-81 LLFLF
+81 LLLLF
-86 GGIVLINVVSQWLI
+86 GGIVLINVISQWLI

-160 LFAGVAIIV
+160 MFAGVAIIV

-184 VVICSTPVIFLVSWI
+184 VVICSTPIIFLVSWI

-240 NQQQFQA
+240 NQRQFQA
-247 LNTDLYKKG
+247 LNTDLYQKG

-278 LSIGLVGGLLALK
+278 LSIGLVGGLLALR
-291 SDSAITVGVISS
+291 SGSAITVGVISS

-334 AFELMDQLEETPD
+334 AFELIDQPEETPD

-358 IKGEVT
+358 IKGEVA
-364 FYHVS
+364 FNHVS
-369 FSYEPNQRLIEN
+369 FSYEPSQRLIEN
-381 FNFTAKPGQTIAIVG
+381 FSFIAKPGQTIAIVG

-413 DTTCGSIT
+413 DATGGTIT
-421 IDGYDIRDIQRDTL
+421 IDGYDIRDIQRDSL

-450 STLRENLQYGNPEAT
+450 STLKENLQYGNPDAS
-465 DEEINR
+465 DEEINQ

-486 EKLETKIG
+486 EKLATKIG

-545 MKGKTSF
+545 MEGKTSF

-566 ILVMDQGS
+566 ILVMEQGA
-574 IVEMGTHNEL
+574 IVEMGTHDEL

-596 AQFTKN
+596 AQFTKQ
-602 S
+602 

>member
-1 MSIVKSS
+1 M
-8 HHRRKNKIKTKKL
+8 KTKKL
-21 SWQTLKR
+21 SWKTLKR
-28 FTPYLTAYSRDI
+28 FVPYLTAYSKDI
-40 WIAIFLGI
+40 WFAILLGI
-48 VNGVAT
+48 INGIAT

-69 GKGQVNFTQLFH
+69 GAGQVRFAQLFH
-81 LLFLF
+81 LLLLF
-86 GGIVLINVVSQWLI
+86 GGIVLINVISQWLI

-160 LFAGVAIIV
+160 MFAGVAIII

-184 VVICSTPVIFLVSWI
+184 VVICSTPIIFLVSWI

-240 NQQQFQA
+240 NQRQFQA
-247 LNTDLYKKG
+247 LNTDLYQKG

-278 LSIGLVGGLLALK
+278 LSIGLVGGLLALR
-291 SDSAITVGVISS
+291 SGSAITVGVISS

-334 AFELMDQLEETPD
+334 AFELIDQPEETPD

-358 IKGEVT
+358 IKGEVA
-364 FYHVS
+364 FNHVS
-369 FSYEPNQRLIEN
+369 FSYEPSQRLIEN
-381 FNFTAKPGQTIAIVG
+381 FSFVAKPGQTIAIVG

-413 DTTCGSIT
+413 DATGGTIT
-421 IDGYDIRDIQRDTL
+421 IDGYDIRDIQRDSL

-450 STLRENLQYGNPEAT
+450 STLKENLQYGNPDAS
-465 DEEINR
+465 DEEINQ

-486 EKLETKIG
+486 EKLATKIG

-545 MKGKTSF
+545 MEGKTSF

-566 ILVMDQGS
+566 ILVMEQGA
-574 IVEMGTHNEL
+574 IVEMGTQDEL

>member
-1 MSIVKSS
+1 M
-8 HHRRKNKIKTKKL
+8 KTKKI
-21 SWQTLKR
+21 SWKILRR
-28 FTPYLTAYSRDI
+28 FVPYLTAYSKDI
-40 WIAIFLGI
+40 WLAILLGI
-48 VNGVAT
+48 INGIAT

-69 GKGQVNFTQLFH
+69 GVGQVRFAKLFH
-81 LLFLF
+81 LLLLF

-184 VVICSTPVIFLVSWI
+184 VVVCSTPIIFLVSWI

-227 NQKIVKAFQQEEM
+227 NQKIIKAFQQEEV
-240 NQQQFQA
+240 NQQQFRV
-247 LNTDLYKKG
+247 LNADLYEKG

-272 VDHLAY
+272 IDHMAY
-278 LSIGLVGGLLALK
+278 LSIGLVGGLLALR
-291 SDSAITVGVISS
+291 SGSAITVGVISS

-334 AFELMDQLEETPD
+334 AFELIDQPEETPD
-347 EPNAYALNPAT
+347 DPDAYALNPDT
-358 IKGEVT
+358 IKGEVV
-364 FYHVS
+364 FNHVS
-369 FSYEPNQRLIEN
+369 FSYEPKQRLIEN
-381 FNFTAKPGQTIAIVG
+381 FNFKAEPGQTIAIVG

-413 DTTCGSIT
+413 ETTSGYIT
-421 IDGYDIRDIQRDTL
+421 IDDYDIRHIQRDTL

-450 STLRENLQYGNPEAT
+450 STLRENLQYGKPDAS
-465 DEEINR
+465 DEEINQ

-486 EKLETKIG
+486 EKLDTKIG
-494 GQGLKISDGQRQLLT
+494 GQGLKISDGQRQRLT

-539 DAFLTM
+539 NAFLAM
-545 MKGKTSF
+545 MQGKTSF

-566 ILVMDQGS
+566 ILVMDQGA
-574 IVEMGTHNEL
+574 IVEMGTHDEL
-584 LQKDGYYHQLYQ
+584 LQKNGYYHQLYQ
-596 AQFTKN
+596 AQFTKQ
-602 S
+602 